1 MICSLP
7 SEKFFWKEKLF
18 GRDGGSI
25 RVETCVVG
33 FGEKGLLVV
42 TSVVAWIHGHW
53 FLILHVSLISQ
64 RRVVLDWLA
73 IVDAS
78 PVKLFRLVDLVI
90 ELRFVTVV
98 QVGQSIPRLAV
109 RVFIDQRHFLA

>member
-18 GRDGGSI
+18 GRDAGSI

-53 FLILHVSLISQ
+53 FLILHVILISQ
-64 RRVVLDWLA
+64 RRGGLPWVPVLRSFPA
-73 IVDAS
+73 
-78 PVKLFRLVDLVI
+78 KLFPPLL
-90 ELRFVTVV
+90 F
-98 QVGQSIPRLAV
+98 PV
-109 RVFIDQRHFLA
+109 RKPFRPLYPG

>member
-53 FLILHVSLISQ
+53 FLILHVILISQ

-73 IVDAS
+73 IVDS
-78 PVKLFRLVDLVI
+78 SHVKLFRLLDLLI
-90 ELRFVTVV
+90 QLRLVPL
-98 QVGQSIPRLAV
+98 IPAGHSTRP
-109 RVFIDQRHFLA
+109 R